1 MIRHIPNAISLARLC
16 LVPVVLTAI
25 LNGDPRGALIWLG
38 VAGVS
43 DALDGFLARRLRARS
58 RTGAYLDPIADKCLL
73 SGVYFALA
81 YSRTVPWWLTAIV
94 FGRDAV
100 MLIFIAAVFLF
111 TTVRD
116 FPPTAW
122 GKLSTVIQIVT
133 AIVLLVEG
141 ALTFH
146 HASLERLA
154 RAIGNA
160 MIGATV
166 VATLWS
172 AIDYLW
178 IGIGMFRRARVVRA

>member
-1 MIRHIPNAISLARLC
+1 MCLA
-16 LVPVVLTAI
+16 PVVLTAI
-25 LNGDPRGALIWLG
+25 LNGDPRGALMWLG
-38 VAGVS
+38 LAGVS
-43 DALDGFLARRLRARS
+43 DALDGFLARRLGVRS

-100 MLIFIAAVFLF
+100 MLIFIGVVFLF

-116 FPPTAW
+116 FPPTGW
-122 GKLSTVIQIVT
+122 GKLRTGLQIVT
-133 AIVLLVEG
+133 AIVLLLEG
-141 ALTFH
+141 ALTVH
-146 HASLERLA
+146 HPTLERYA

-172 AIDYLW
+172 AFDYLC

>member
-1 MIRHIPNAISLARLC
+1 LC

-43 DALDGFLARRLRARS
+43 DALDGFLARRLGARS

-81 YSRTVPWWLTAIV
+81 YSRAVPWWLTAIV

-100 MLIFIAAVFLF
+100 MLIFIGVVFLF

-116 FPPTAW
+116 FPPTGW

-133 AIVLLVEG
+133 AIVLLLEG
-141 ALTFH
+141 AVTFH
-146 HASLERLA
+146 HATLERLA
-154 RAIGNA
+154 RAVANA

-172 AIDYLW
+172 AVDYLW

>member
-25 LNGDPRGALIWLG
+25 LNGDPRTALIWLG
-38 VAGVS
+38 VAGFS
-43 DALDGFLARRLRARS
+43 DALDGFLARRLGARS

-81 YSRTVPWWLTAIV
+81 YDRAVPWWLTAIV

-116 FPPTAW
+116 FPPTGW

-133 AIVLLVEG
+133 AIIVLLEG

-146 HASLERLA
+146 HAALERLA

-166 VATLWS
+166 VTTLWS

-178 IGIGMFRRARVVRA
+178 IGIGMFRRARAVRA